1 MAKRE
6 GHAEGSRSAKDTI
19 SGGLASAAASVA
31 YVAFAKPWL
40 AKRGVSLTGEQE
52 ASIGVAMTL
61 SLTSLS
67 SYIHGF
73 LRGRE

>member
-6 GHAEGSRSAKDTI
+6 GHAEGARSAKDTI
-19 SGGLASAAASVA
+19 SGGLASAVAATA
-31 YVAFAKPWL
+31 YALLAKPWL
-40 AKRGVSLTGEQE
+40 AKQGVSLTGEQE

-73 LRGRE
+73 LRGRK